1 MFKIFIVMG
10 KSATGKDSIY
20 KRLQEVLELKL
31 KSVVGYTTRPIRK
44 GEIDGVEYFFVNED
58 KLMELKAKDKVIE
71 HRAYPTMHGIWNYFT
86 VDDGQ
91 ININNS
97 NYLLIGTLETYEQI
111 KNYYGEEVVAP
122 IYLEVED
129 GLRLK
134 RALHREQK
142 QENPKYSE
150 LCRRFLAD
158 EEDFS
163 EENLKKL
170 EIHKKYE
177 NVDINICLLQIIND
191 IKMILDDDHSTR

>member
-1 MFKIFIVMG
+1 MG